1 MKLKYGIEIPP
12 PRRKNCTSKKSGNQR
27 LVSEFYESGERCC
40 EIVGYGISKSKY
52 NTLKAL
58 VKRMEL
64 PVSVI
69 RRENRL
75 FLLRKDAE

>member
-1 MKLKYGIEIPP
+1 MELKYGVEIPP
-12 PRRKNCTSKKSGNQR
+12 SRKNCTSRNSRNQR

-40 EIVGYGISKSKY
+40 EIIGDDISKSKY

-58 VKRMEL
+58 VKRKEL
-64 PVSVI
+64 PVSVV

>member
-1 MKLKYGIEIPP
+1 MKLKYGVEIP
-12 PRRKNCTSKKSGNQR
+12 PRRKNCTPKKNGNQWI
-27 LVSEFYESGERCC
+27 VSKFYESGERCC
-40 EIVGYGISKSKY
+40 EIIGDGISRSKY

-64 PVSVI
+64 PISVV